1 MADLNHPKCFKLYD
15 LFTKRLFICITYL
28 SLEIQ
33 WCYFWCIILMLVCS
47 LWKHLI
53 WRQCCI
59 MVFWHIDTSQG
70 QASVEL
76 SSLRAVQWPAD
87 DGSISWW
94 TGICCNYWTKS
105 HLLFPNS
112 THQCICTF
120 ITLLLYCGS
129 FLKRRSPWDIWWP
142 CVHWDYFC
150 MTCFPPTV
158 SALTQQLFACCGLV
172 IISWV
177 FNKNSSVKWS
187 VVHSCLFC
195 FCFLGAAGVLVGH
208 PFDTVKVGVCC
219 FLFDVCSLV
228 AKN

>member
-1 MADLNHPKCFKLYD
+1 MTQVKDRPVLSFRHFVQCSDQLMTAPSHDGQVSVATTGPKAIF
-15 LFTKRLFICITYL
+15 F
-28 SLEIQ
+28 
-33 WCYFWCIILMLVCS
+33 
-47 LWKHLI
+47 
-53 WRQCCI
+53 
-59 MVFWHIDTSQG
+59 
-70 QASVEL
+70 
-76 SSLRAVQWPAD
+76 
-87 DGSISWW
+87 
-94 TGICCNYWTKS
+94 
-105 HLLFPNS
+105 FPNS

-129 FLKRRSPWDIWWP
+129 FFKRRSPWDIWWP

-177 FNKNSSVKWS
+177 FNENSSVKWS

-219 FLFDVCSLV
+219 ILFDVCSLV
-228 AKN
+228 TKNKKKCSTLLTAFI

>member
-1 MADLNHPKCFKLYD
+1 MVLFLVHYPHVGVQSLKTSDMKTVLYND
-15 LFTKRLFICITYL
+15 FLAYWHKSRTG
-28 SLEIQ
+28 
-33 WCYFWCIILMLVCS
+33 
-47 LWKHLI
+47 
-53 WRQCCI
+53 QCWAF
-59 MVFWHIDTSQG
+59 V
-70 QASVEL
+70 SVKL

-94 TGICCNYWTKS
+94 TGVCCNYWTKS

-112 THQCICTF
+112 SHQCICTF
-120 ITLLLYCGS
+120 ITQLLYCGS

-158 SALTQQLFACCGLV
+158 SALTPQPFACCGLV

-177 FNKNSSVKWS
+177 FNKNSSVKQS

-219 FLFDVCSLV
+219 ILFGVCSLV
-228 AKN
+228 TKNKTCSTLLTAFI

>member
-59 MVFWHIDTSQG
+59 MIFWHIDTSQG

-76 SSLRAVQWPAD
+76 SSVLSFRHFVQCSDQLMTAPSH
-87 DGSISWW
+87 DGQVSVAT
-94 TGICCNYWTKS
+94 TGPKAIFFFQT
-105 HLLFPNS
+105 
-112 THQCICTF
+112 QA
-120 ITLLLYCGS
+120 
-129 FLKRRSPWDIWWP
+129 
-142 CVHWDYFC
+142 
-150 MTCFPPTV
+150 TV
-158 SALTQQLFACCGLV
+158 SALTPQLFACCGLV

-177 FNKNSSVKWS
+177 FNKNSSVKQS
-187 VVHSCLFC
+187 VVHSCL

-219 FLFDVCSLV
+219 ILFGVCSLV
-228 AKN
+228 TKNKTCSTLLTAFI